1 MEEIIESLTSLDKQ
15 IEDAKRNIAV
25 QEGRLEETVKQLKDE
40 FGLDTIVEAEELEM
54 KEKAELE
61 SLSKDIEQRFS
72 KLKEKYEW

>member
-1 MEEIIESLTSLDKQ
+1 MKEIMKSLTSLDKQ

-72 KLKEKYEW
+72 KLKKKYEW

>member
-1 MEEIIESLTSLDKQ
+1 MKEIIKSLTSLDKQ

>member
-1 MEEIIESLTSLDKQ
+1 MKEIMKSLTSLDKQ
-15 IEDAKRNIAV
+15 IEEAKRNIAV

-61 SLSKDIEQRFS
+61 SLSKDIEQRFG

>member
-1 MEEIIESLTSLDKQ
+1 MEEIIKSLTSLDKQ
-15 IEDAKRNIAV
+15 IEDAKRNIAI

-72 KLKEKYEW
+72 KLKKKYEW

>member
-1 MEEIIESLTSLDKQ
+1 MKEIMKSLTSLDKQ
-15 IEDAKRNIAV
+15 IEEAKRSVAV

-40 FGLDTIVEAEELEM
+40 FGLDTIVEAEELEK

>member
-1 MEEIIESLTSLDKQ
+1 MKEIMKSLTSLDKQ
-15 IEDAKRNIAV
+15 IEEAKRNVAV

-72 KLKEKYEW
+72 KLKKKYEW

>member
-1 MEEIIESLTSLDKQ
+1 MEEIIKSLTSLDKQ

-72 KLKEKYEW
+72 KLKKKYEW

>member
-1 MEEIIESLTSLDKQ
+1 MKEIIKSLTSLDKQ

-72 KLKEKYEW
+72 KLKKKYEW

>member
-1 MEEIIESLTSLDKQ
+1 MKEIMKSLTSLDKQ
-15 IEDAKRNIAV
+15 IEEAKRNVAI

-72 KLKEKYEW
+72 KLKKKYEW